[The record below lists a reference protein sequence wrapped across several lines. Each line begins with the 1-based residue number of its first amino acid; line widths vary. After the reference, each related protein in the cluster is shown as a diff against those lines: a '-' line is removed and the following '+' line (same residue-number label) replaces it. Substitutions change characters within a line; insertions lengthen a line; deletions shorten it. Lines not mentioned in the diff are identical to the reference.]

1 MPWLW
6 RQVSNPSAESV
17 AAEIY
22 GKSGWIFGLFGFL
35 ISHNA
40 TSAKRYRFELFRT
53 GTNETR
59 SMFTVTVPA
68 NSTVYVE
75 SDEPL
80 IFGIGAFVGGYKEH
94 LKVVAVDGGEPTLT
108 IGLKVR
114 GKWFLVTDMYG

>member
-17 AAEIY
+17 VAEIY
-22 GKSGWIFGLFGFL
+22 GELSCIFSLFGFL

-40 TSAKRYRFELFRT
+40 TSAKRYRFELFRA

-80 IFGIGAFVGGYKEH
+80 IFGIGAFAGEEH
-94 LKVVAVDGGEPTLT
+94 LKVVAIDGGEPTLT

-114 GKWFLVTDMYG
+114 GQWLLVTDMYG